1 VNSRPALS
9 PAVQDFYPD
18 DFAHCYGCGH
28 LNEHGYRLKTRA
40 ADELTVTEFVPAAF
54 HTALPG
60 FVYGGLIA
68 SLIDCHSTGSA
79 AIFAIRAA
87 GDEVGADEAP
97 RFVTRH
103 LAVDYLAPTPLVP
116 PEPIRITGRLAEITA
131 RKVIVD
137 SELSVRGAVTAR
149 GRAVLIRVTEAPA
162 ADPSAPHSGAGEPIS

>member
-1 VNSRPALS
+1 VVSTRH

-18 DFAHCYGCGH
+18 DFARCYGCGR
-28 LNEHGYRLKTRA
+28 LNEHGYRLRTRA
-40 ADELTVTEFVPAAF
+40 DGDATITEYVPAAF

-87 GDEVGADEAP
+87 GDEVGAGEAP

-103 LAVDYLAPTPLVP
+103 LAVDYLTPTPLDP
-116 PEPIRITGRLAEITA
+116 PEPIRIVGRLSEITA

-137 SELSVRGAVTAR
+137 SELSVGSAVTAR
-149 GRAVLIRVTEAPA
+149 GHAVLIRVAEAPVA
-162 ADPSAPHSGAGEPIS
+162 YPSAPHTGAGEPIP

>member
-1 VNSRPALS
+1 VNPRPAAS

-40 ADELTVTEFVPAAF
+40 EGELTVTEFVPTAF

-79 AIFAIRAA
+79 AIFAIREEGGAV
-87 GDEVGADEAP
+87 GDAEAP

-103 LAVDYLAPTPLVP
+103 LAVDYLLPTPLAP
-116 PEPIRITGRLAEITA
+116 PEPIRITGRLSEITP
-131 RKVIVD
+131 RKAVVD
-137 SELSVRGAVTAR
+137 SELSVGGAVTAR
-149 GRAVLIRVTEAPA
+149 GHAVLIRVTEVPA
-162 ADPSAPHSGAGEPIS
+162 ADPFAPHAGAAGPIP